1 MKERRKH
8 CTNKVQKEIFNSIL
22 LVVTKKKGG
31 PSVYRPIGVFGIMEV
46 KEMILNDLI

>member
-31 PSVYRPIGVFGIMEV
+31 PIGLSTNRCVWNHGS
-46 KEMILNDLI
+46 